1 MGIGLFLKT
10 DMEVGLGGI
19 VIFKVKYQPLYAIP
33 DKKGNVEQLL
43 LLGGMDGL
51 MVGLYVI

>member
-10 DMEVGLGGI
+10 DMEVGPGGI
-19 VIFKVKYQPLYAIP
+19 VIFKVKHQPLYAIP
-33 DKKGNVEQLL
+33 DKKGNIEQLL

-51 MVGLYVI
+51 MVGLYGI

>member
-10 DMEVGLGGI
+10 DMEVGLVGI
-19 VIFKVKYQPLYAIP
+19 AIFKVKYQPLYAIP

-51 MVGLYVI
+51 MVGLYGI

>member
-1 MGIGLFLKT
+1 MCIGLFLKT
-10 DMEVGLGGI
+10 DMEVGLVGI
-19 VIFKVKYQPLYAIP
+19 AIFKVKYQPLYAIP

-51 MVGLYVI
+51 MVGLYGI